1 MPFAFASPK
10 GKLNANKLT
19 DTHKFKF
26 FICVVNP
33 DIIYRL
39 STIIYNSVLTNFEP
53 EGIYSLSQLQKA
65 IALNP
70 NQWRP
75 LVFTNGCFDLIHV
88 GHVRY
93 LKQAKSLGKT
103 LVVGLNS
110 DFSVQ
115 KIKPQTSNSP
125 PRPIVE
131 EKQRAEV
138 LASLKM
144 VDAVVIF
151 EETTAIN
158 IIKTLQPDIYV
169 KGGDYTISTLPEAP
183 TVMSYGGKIELVE
196 IEIPSSTTNIINRIL
211 SVRK

>member
-1 MPFAFASPK
+1 MS
-10 GKLNANKLT
+10 
-19 DTHKFKF
+19 
-26 FICVVNP
+26 
-33 DIIYRL
+33 
-39 STIIYNSVLTNFEP
+39 TNFEQQ
-53 EGIYSLSQLQKA
+53 GIYTLSQLQKV

-75 LVFTNGCFDLIHV
+75 LVFTNGCFDLLHV

-115 KIKPQTSNSP
+115 KIKPQISNSP

-144 VDAVVIF
+144 VDGVVIF

-158 IIKTLQPDIYV
+158 VIKTLQPDIYV